1 VFLLTRTDDT
11 IAARVMTMVAVYSA
25 IGLRDER
32 LNADL
37 GKAMM
42 GGPVAWQAVKRL
54 RRDAHAREASCWLH
68 AATCC
73 LST

>member
-1 VFLLTRTDDT
+1 
-11 IAARVMTMVAVYSA
+11 MTMVAVYSA

-32 LNADL
+32 LNADF

-42 GGPVAWQAVKRL
+42 GGPAAWQAVKHL
-54 RRDAHAREASCWLH
+54 RRDAHDREASCWLH
-68 AATCC
+68 AATSC